1 MLSLIREK
9 MRMDLEGQL
18 RPFRAARRAH
28 RPTEGW
34 LRAMRLATG
43 TPVRQIAAYMRFSEK
58 MVYQLERS
66 EQIETISLGRLG
78 EMARALECDL
88 VYGIVPWQQSLVDRA
103 MAMVEKEIWRKR
115 YEKVGLKRS

>member
-1 MLSLIREK
+1 MYPIVREK
-9 MRMDLEGQL
+9 LRMDLESQV
-18 RPFRAARRAH
+18 RPFRAARKAR
-28 RPTEGW
+28 RPPEGW

-43 TPVRQIAAYMRFSEK
+43 TPVHQIAAYMRFTEK

-66 EQIETISLGRLG
+66 EQLNTISLHRLD

-103 MAMVEKEIWRKR
+103 MAMVEKELWRKR
-115 YEKVGLKRS
+115 YERAGVRL